1 MIVPAVGAREMKHRI
16 AIWAGVGFLVAA
28 GWALYALVTTPPAL
42 GLGDPLLPLVR
53 LTCPIAIFSSYPISV
68 YTVLLANSA
77 TYALAGLIV
86 ETLRQRLH
94 PAK

>member
-1 MIVPAVGAREMKHRI
+1 MKHRI
-16 AIWAGVGFLVAA
+16 AICAGVGFLVAG
-28 GWALYALVTTPPAL
+28 GWALYALATTPPAL

-53 LTCPIAIFSSYPISV
+53 LTCPIAIFSSHPISL
-68 YTVLLANSA
+68 YSVLLANAA

-86 ETLRQRLH
+86 ETLRHRLH

>member
-1 MIVPAVGAREMKHRI
+1 MKYRI
-16 AIWAGVGFLVAA
+16 AIWAGVGFLVAG
-28 GWALYALVTTPPAL
+28 GWALYALGTAPPAL

-53 LTCPIAIFSSYPISV
+53 LSCPIAILGSHYPISL
-68 YTVLLANSA
+68 YSALLANAA

-86 ETLRQRLH
+86 ETLRRRPH